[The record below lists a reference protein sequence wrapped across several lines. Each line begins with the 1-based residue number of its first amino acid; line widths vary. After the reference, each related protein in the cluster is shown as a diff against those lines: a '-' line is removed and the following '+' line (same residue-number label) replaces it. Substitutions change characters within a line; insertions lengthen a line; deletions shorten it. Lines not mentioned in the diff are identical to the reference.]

1 MFNKIDFLFFFVNFD
16 TSREAFMQ
24 THFSPIR
31 GVIRKILIEKGTSE
45 AQFQKYVQDAEL
57 SKQELVQYFIEK
69 NYIESS
75 EFVDFISST
84 FDISKYVIDPKE
96 IASLPR
102 TTMPEMLL
110 RTYHF
115 LPINDAPKEI
125 TIVAANPY
133 SEKMLEAVKF
143 NMNKKVVVVVGDYH
157 KINSAIEKYYASD
170 YGMADNNFDDAE
182 LDNVILES
190 TADSNGKDENPNS
203 SDDAPIVK
211 FVNKI
216 LLEAIK
222 VRASDIHFEP
232 YEKFYRIRLRID
244 GILRET
250 PSQPNIILSGR
261 LSARLKVMSNMDIA
275 EKRRPQDGRIKIKVS
290 RNQTIDFRVNTLPTL
305 YGEKIVLRIL
315 DPSSAQLG
323 IDALGY
329 EKSQKEL
336 YMAALY
342 KPQGMILVTG
352 PTGSGKTVSLYTG
365 INILNTP
372 EINISTAEDP
382 VEINLPGINQ
392 VNINLKSG
400 MNFSNA
406 LRAFL
411 RQDPDV
417 IMVGEIRDLETAEI
431 AIKAAQTGHMVMS
444 TLHTNSASE
453 TLTRLRNMG
462 VPSFNIATSINLII
476 AQRLARK
483 LCPHCKVAYEIPDSA
498 LIGMGFKEE
507 DLGFTLYKPHEIG
520 CEECT
525 RGYRGR
531 VGVYEVVKI
540 TPRLSSLIMNDANA
554 IEISNVCREE
564 GFNDLRRSA
573 LIKVKDGI
581 TSLDEVNRITI
592 E

>member
-1 MFNKIDFLFFFVNFD
+1 MESN
-16 TSREAFMQ
+16 
-24 THFSPIR
+24 FSPIR
-31 GVIRKILIEKGTSE
+31 GIVRKILLDKGIKEQQVS
-45 AQFQKYVQDAEL
+45 KLIQDAEL
-57 SKQELVQYFIEK
+57 AKQELVQFFIEK
-69 NYIESS
+69 DHIKST
-75 EFVDFISST
+75 EFVEYINNV
-84 FDISKYVIDPKE
+84 FDIDSYKIDLKE
-96 IASLPR
+96 ISRLPK
-102 TTMPEMLL
+102 TGLPEILL
-110 RTYHF
+110 RNYHF
-115 LPINDAPKEI
+115 LPIDDSPKEI

-133 SEKMLEAVKF
+133 NEKMLEAIKF
-143 NMNKKVVVVVGDYH
+143 NTNKKVNLLVGDYH
-157 KINSAIEKYYASD
+157 NINISIEKFYASE
-170 YGMADNNFDDAE
+170 YGMNVKDFDDAE
-182 LDNVILES
+182 LDNMVIEDTS
-190 TADSNGKDENPNS
+190 EKDDKGDG

-211 FVNKI
+211 FVNKV
-216 LLEAIK
+216 LLDAIK
-222 VRASDIHFEP
+222 VKASDIHFEP
-232 YEKFYRIRLRID
+232 YEKFYRIRFRID
-244 GILRET
+244 GILREF
-250 PSQPNIILSGR
+250 PSQINIGLSGR
-261 LSARLKVMSNMDIA
+261 LSARIKVMSNMDIA
-275 EKRRPQDGRIKIKVS
+275 EKRKPQDGRIKIKVS

-315 DPSSAQLG
+315 DPTSAQMG

-329 EKSQKEL
+329 EIEQKEL
-336 YMAALY
+336 YMNALF

-365 INILNTP
+365 LNILNTA

-392 VNINLKSG
+392 VNINTKSG
-400 MNFSNA
+400 MDFSNA
-406 LRAFL
+406 LRSFL

-483 LCPHCKVAYEIPDSA
+483 LCPHCKVKQDIPDKA
-498 LIGMGFKEE
+498 LLGMGFKDE
-507 DLGFTLYKPHEIG
+507 DLGFDVYGPSENG

-531 VGVYEVVKI
+531 VGVYEVVRI
-540 TPRLSSLIMNDANA
+540 TPKISRLIMEEANA
-554 IEISNVCREE
+554 IELSKICREE

-573 LIKVKDGI
+573 LIKVKAGI
-581 TSLDEVNRITI
+581 TSLDEVTRITI

>member
-115 LPINDAPKEI
+115 LPINDDPKEI

-554 IEISNVCREE
+554 IEISKVCREE